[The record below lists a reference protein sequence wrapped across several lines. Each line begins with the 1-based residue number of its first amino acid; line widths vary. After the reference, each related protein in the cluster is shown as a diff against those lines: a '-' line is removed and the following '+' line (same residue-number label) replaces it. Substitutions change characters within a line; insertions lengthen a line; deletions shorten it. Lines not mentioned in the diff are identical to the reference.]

1 MEDVMRIGKI
11 MLIVI
16 LLSFLVALGRNFSSV
31 KAAGEAG
38 TSLKIAVV
46 NIEEV
51 FNHYQKR
58 ALLDEDL
65 AAWQS
70 DRQKE
75 MEAKR
80 KELKTLQA
88 RIENLAPGS
97 EERIKAEEELFKKR
111 LGLDTSRQ
119 LILKQAEKKQLD
131 YFREIWQ
138 DIYFVIARYGA
149 EEGFDLILKS
159 DERRLDSL
167 LFTELQYNIHRTLVL
182 YNSSQVDISQKI
194 IDLLNAAMESE
205 KE

>member
-1 MEDVMRIGKI
+1 MRIGKI

-16 LLSFLVALGRNFSSV
+16 LLSLLVALGRNFSSV
-31 KAAGEAG
+31 KAAGEAD

-80 KELKTLQA
+80 KELETLQA

-97 EERIKAEEELFKKR
+97 QERIKAEEELFKKR

-138 DIYFVIARYGA
+138 DIYFVIARYGE

-159 DERRLDSL
+159 DERRLDSP

-194 IDLLNAAMESE
+194 IDLLNAAMKSK

>member
-1 MEDVMRIGKI
+1 MRISKI
-11 MLIVI
+11 MLVVI

-80 KELKTLQA
+80 KELETLQA

-97 EERIKAEEELFKKR
+97 QERIKAEEELFKKR

-119 LILKQAEKKQLD
+119 LILKQAGKKQLD

-138 DIYFVIARYGA
+138 DIYFVIARYGE

-159 DERRLDSL
+159 DERRLDSP